1 LTEDFKIDECMKQLM
16 GWALV
21 AAIAATSA
29 CDDDNDNNNNALA
42 QVDQDFVMN
51 VSEANKAEIEAGQL
65 ATNKG
70 TAQEVQDF
78 GTQMVSEHSTALTE
92 LQTLATQKKATV
104 ASALNE
110 QHQALKQKLTDYT
123 GYTFD
128 TAYVNSQVKDHQTAI
143 AMFQF
148 YQSNGKDADLKSYA
162 SKNLPHLQEHLAK
175 AIQVKTTLDQ
185 AAPSGRKK

>member
-1 LTEDFKIDECMKQLM
+1 MKQLM

-29 CDDDNDNNNNALA
+29 CDDDNDNNNNALT
-42 QVDQDFVMN
+42 QLDQDFVMN
-51 VSEANKAEIEAGQL
+51 ASEANKAEIEAGQL

-110 QHQALKQKLTDYT
+110 Q
-123 GYTFD
+123 
-128 TAYVNSQVKDHQTAI
+128 
-143 AMFQF
+143 
-148 YQSNGKDADLKSYA
+148 
-162 SKNLPHLQEHLAK
+162 
-175 AIQVKTTLDQ
+175 
-185 AAPSGRKK
+185 